1 MASNISAGIN
11 STLRITLTMGNPFRN
26 LYAKIRDFTLE
37 SFDAQPQGDQQPETK
52 PVVEKSELELLQ
64 DAKERLELEFVN
76 LHKECFK
83 QRSRIIKA
91 ESRMYPLQ
99 EFTKYVRE
107 IESQY
112 FERLMKVCN
121 EIETRYRDE
130 LNQYNQ
136 EADKLYK
143 EIIAC
148 SEHDHTRQQ
157 KHKEHDEA
165 CDRYIALSKL
175 MCNKQKEEDKNLLKQ
190 YPYKMLQ
197 QMLTTAIRDF
207 ELRRKE
213 ISEEVMEEF
222 KDDKHELLLKIEV
235 IKAKISRI
243 NNPEPEVQIESP
255 FQAGEDMHDF
265 TEQLTYEADS
275 PDNT

>member
-1 MASNISAGIN
+1 
-11 STLRITLTMGNPFRN
+11 MGNPFRN